1 MTSKY
6 QEYLLLERRLSDSTV
21 IAYLKDINQYLFFIE
36 FRLGLLQPVEAKKS
50 HIRSWVASL
59 VDEGLDHKSV
69 NRKLS
74 AIRGFYKFLEEAKMV
89 EINPVIG
96 VPSLKEKKRLVRALT
111 NDEIDA
117 LLNENSFAP
126 NKIGRRDRFILF
138 TLYAFGLRR
147 SELLNLRIDSVDINN
162 QTIRVLGK
170 RKKERELPCLPD
182 WIKLFQ
188 LHCSEWSDLKSND
201 KIFTNEKGNSLNPR
215 ALYSIVN
222 SYLKIASSIDRKG
235 PHVLRHSFAT
245 HLLDMGA
252 DLSSIRELLGHANLS
267 ATQIYT
273 HASIKHLKKVY
284 LKSHPGRS

>member
-36 FRLGLLQPVEAKKS
+36 FRLGLLQPIEAKKS

-111 NDEIDA
+111 NDEIDS
-117 LLNENSFAP
+117 LLNANSFNP

-188 LHCSEWSDLKSND
+188 LHCSEWSELKSND

-222 SYLKIASSIDRKG
+222 SYLKKASSIDTKG

-273 HASIKHLKKVY
+273 HASIKHLKQVY
-284 LKSHPGRS
+284 LKSHPGRR

>member
-36 FRLGLLQPVEAKKS
+36 FRLGLLQPIEAKKS

-74 AIRGFYKFLEEAKMV
+74 ALRGFYKFLEEAKMV

-96 VPSLKEKKRLVRALT
+96 IPSLKEKKRLVRALT
-111 NDEIDA
+111 TDEIEA

-188 LHCSEWSDLKSND
+188 LHCSEWSELKSND

-222 SYLKIASSIDRKG
+222 SYLKKASSIDTKG

-252 DLSSIRELLGHANLS
+252 DLSTIRELLGHSNLS

-273 HASIKHLKKVY
+273 HASTKHLKRVY
-284 LKSHPGRS
+284 LKSHPGRK

>member
-6 QEYLLLERRLSDSTV
+6 QEYLLLERRLSESTV
-21 IAYLKDINQYLFFIE
+21 IAYLKDINKYLFFIE
-36 FRLGLLQPVEAKKS
+36 FRLGLLQPIEAKKS
-50 HIRSWVASL
+50 HIRSCVASL

-126 NKIGRRDRFILF
+126 NKICRRDRFILF

-188 LHCSEWSDLKSND
+188 LHCSEWSELKSND

-222 SYLKIASSIDRKG
+222 SYLKKASSIDTKG

-273 HASIKHLKKVY
+273 HASIKHLKQVY
-284 LKSHPGRS
+284 LKSHPGRR

>member
-162 QTIRVLGK
+162 QTIRVFGK

-188 LHCSEWSDLKSND
+188 LHCSEWSELKSND

-222 SYLKIASSIDRKG
+222 SYLKKASSIDTKG

-273 HASIKHLKKVY
+273 HASTKHLKKVY
-284 LKSHPGRS
+284 LKSHPGRR

>member
-162 QTIRVLGK
+162 QTIRVFGK

-188 LHCSEWSDLKSND
+188 LHCSEWSELKSND

-222 SYLKIASSIDRKG
+222 SYLKKASSIDTKG

-284 LKSHPGRS
+284 LKSHPGRR

>member
-162 QTIRVLGK
+162 QTIRVFGK

-188 LHCSEWSDLKSND
+188 LHCSEWSELKSND

-222 SYLKIASSIDRKG
+222 SYLKIASSIDTKG

-284 LKSHPGRS
+284 LKSHPGRR

>member
-188 LHCSEWSDLKSND
+188 LHCSEWSEIKSSD

-222 SYLKIASSIDRKG
+222 SYLKKASSIDTKG

-284 LKSHPGRS
+284 LKSHPGRR

>member
-162 QTIRVLGK
+162 QTIRVFGK

-188 LHCSEWSDLKSND
+188 LHCSEWSELKSND

-222 SYLKIASSIDRKG
+222 SYLKIASSIDTKG

-273 HASIKHLKKVY
+273 HASTKHLKKVY
-284 LKSHPGRS
+284 LKSHPGRR

>member
-36 FRLGLLQPVEAKKS
+36 FRLGLLQPIEAKKS

-188 LHCSEWSDLKSND
+188 LHCSEWSELKSND
-201 KIFTNEKGNSLNPR
+201 KIFTNEKGNSLNTR

-222 SYLKIASSIDRKG
+222 SYLKKASSIDTKG

-273 HASIKHLKKVY
+273 HASIKHLKQVY
-284 LKSHPGRS
+284 LKSHPGRR

>member
-36 FRLGLLQPVEAKKS
+36 FRLGLLQPIEAKKS

-188 LHCSEWSDLKSND
+188 LHCSEWSELKSND

-215 ALYSIVN
+215 ALYSIVH
-222 SYLKIASSIDRKG
+222 SYLKKASSIDTKG

-273 HASIKHLKKVY
+273 HASIKHLKQVY
-284 LKSHPGRS
+284 LKSHPGRR

>member
-6 QEYLLLERRLSDSTV
+6 QEYLLLERRFSDSTV

-36 FRLGLLQPVEAKKS
+36 FRLGLLQPIEAKKS

-188 LHCSEWSDLKSND
+188 LHCSEWSELKSND

-222 SYLKIASSIDRKG
+222 SYLKKASSIDTKG

-273 HASIKHLKKVY
+273 HASIKHLKQVY
-284 LKSHPGRS
+284 LKSHPGRR

>member
-6 QEYLLLERRLSDSTV
+6 QEYLLLERRLSESTV
-21 IAYLKDINQYLFFIE
+21 IAYLKDINQYLFFVE
-36 FRLGLLQPVEAKKS
+36 FRLGLLQPIEAKKS

-182 WIKLFQ
+182 WIKLFR
-188 LHCSEWSDLKSND
+188 LHCSEWSELKSND

-222 SYLKIASSIDRKG
+222 SYLKKASSIDTKG

-273 HASIKHLKKVY
+273 HASIKHLKQVY
-284 LKSHPGRS
+284 LKSHPGRR

>member
-117 LLNENSFAP
+117 LLNENSFVP

-162 QTIRVLGK
+162 QTIRVFGK

-188 LHCSEWSDLKSND
+188 LHCSEWSELKSND

-222 SYLKIASSIDRKG
+222 SYLKMASSIDTKG

-284 LKSHPGRS
+284 LKSHPGRR

>member
-1 MTSKY
+1 MTFKY

-21 IAYLKDINQYLFFIE
+21 MAYLKDINQYLFFLE
-36 FRLGLLQPVEAKKS
+36 FRLGIQQPVEAKKS
-50 HIRSWVASL
+50 HVRSWVASL

-74 AIRGFYKFLEEAKMV
+74 AIRGYYKFFEESKEV
-89 EINPVIG
+89 LINPVMG
-96 VPSLKEKKRLVRALT
+96 VPSLKDKKRLVRALT

-117 LLNENSFAP
+117 LLNVNSFTP
-126 NKIGRRDRFILF
+126 DKIGRRDRFILF

-147 SELLNLRIDSVDINN
+147 SELLNLRINSVDLNN

-182 WIKLFQ
+182 WIKLFG

-201 KIFTNEKGNSLNPR
+201 KIFTDEKGNSLNPR
-215 ALYSIVN
+215 ALYSIVH
-222 SYLKIASSIDRKG
+222 SYLNKASSIDTKG

-245 HLLDMGA
+245 QLLDMGA
-252 DLSSIRELLGHANLS
+252 DLSSIRELLGHTNLS

-273 HASIKHLKKVY
+273 HASIKHLKQVY
-284 LKSHPGRS
+284 LKSHPGRR

>member
-36 FRLGLLQPVEAKKS
+36 FRLGLLQPIEAKKS

-162 QTIRVLGK
+162 QTIRVFGK

-188 LHCSEWSDLKSND
+188 LHCSEWSELKSND

-222 SYLKIASSIDRKG
+222 SYLKIASSIDTKG

-284 LKSHPGRS
+284 LKSHPGRR

>member
-6 QEYLLLERRLSDSTV
+6 QEYLLLERRLSNSTV

-162 QTIRVLGK
+162 QTIRVFGK

-188 LHCSEWSDLKSND
+188 LHCSEWSELKSND

-222 SYLKIASSIDRKG
+222 SYLKLASSIDTKG

-284 LKSHPGRS
+284 LKSHPGRR

>member
-162 QTIRVLGK
+162 QTIRVFGK

-188 LHCSEWSDLKSND
+188 LHCSEWSELKSND

-222 SYLKIASSIDRKG
+222 SYLKMASSIDTKG

-284 LKSHPGRS
+284 LKSHPGRR

>member
-6 QEYLLLERRLSDSTV
+6 QEYLLLERRLSESTV

-188 LHCSEWSDLKSND
+188 LHCSEWSELKSND

-215 ALYSIVN
+215 ALYSIVH
-222 SYLKIASSIDRKG
+222 SYLKKASSIDTKG

-273 HASIKHLKKVY
+273 HASIKHLKQVY
-284 LKSHPGRS
+284 LKSHPGRR

>member
-36 FRLGLLQPVEAKKS
+36 FRLGLLQPIEAKKS

-74 AIRGFYKFLEEAKMV
+74 ALRGFYKFLEEAKMV

-96 VPSLKEKKRLVRALT
+96 IPSLKEKKRLVRALT
-111 NDEIDA
+111 TDEIEA

-188 LHCSEWSDLKSND
+188 LHCSEWSELKSND

-222 SYLKIASSIDRKG
+222 SYLKKASSIDTKG

-252 DLSSIRELLGHANLS
+252 DLSTIRELLGHSNLS

-273 HASIKHLKKVY
+273 HASTKHLKRVY
-284 LKSHPGRS
+284 LKSHPGRR

>member
-89 EINPVIG
+89 EINLVIG
-96 VPSLKEKKRLVRALT
+96 VLSFMEKKRLVRALT

-117 LLNENSFAP
+117 LLNENPFAP

-188 LHCSEWSDLKSND
+188 LHCSEWSELKSND

-222 SYLKIASSIDRKG
+222 SYLKIASSIDTKG

-284 LKSHPGRS
+284 LKSHPGRR

>member
-36 FRLGLLQPVEAKKS
+36 FRLGLLQPIEAKKS

-188 LHCSEWSDLKSND
+188 LHCSEWSELKPND

-284 LKSHPGRS
+284 LKSHPGRR

>member
-162 QTIRVLGK
+162 QTIRVFGK

-188 LHCSEWSDLKSND
+188 LHCSEWSELKSND

-222 SYLKIASSIDRKG
+222 SYLKVASSIDTKG

-284 LKSHPGRS
+284 LKSHPGRR

>member
-74 AIRGFYKFLEEAKMV
+74 AIRGFYKFLEESKMV

-162 QTIRVLGK
+162 QTIRVFGK

-188 LHCSEWSDLKSND
+188 LHCSEWSELKSND

-222 SYLKIASSIDRKG
+222 SYLKKASSIDTKG

-284 LKSHPGRS
+284 LKSHPGRR